1 MEVNFNHDADEMKEA
16 LNISNIE
23 KLENIVDN
31 MEDVETRDELI
42 KKISE
47 QDLTMEEKIFLSFK
61 LGSVDMEVLDEFK

>member
-61 LGSVDMEVLDEFK
+61 LGSVDMEVLDECK